1 MDIKEFITNN
11 YNYIS
16 AIATNE
22 YNKEKNKILH
32 KNYDV
37 NDFISEVMLF
47 FIKKYNVF
55 DDTLCKARTFIIKNC
70 AYCASEL
77 KAKLNKSN
85 RSIDLVCYN
94 ESDLM
99 VVEYNNN
106 NNNEDLNVYE
116 NIGKDDYYKELS
128 LFSELNPEEKLLCS
142 YKLHGLNHNEIAK
155 MLGCSRQTIWRKFNI
170 IKEKVI

>member
-1 MDIKEFITNN
+1 MNIKEFITNN

-47 FIKKYNVF
+47 FIKKYDVF
-55 DDTLCKARTFIIKNC
+55 DDSLCKVRTFIIKNC
-70 AYCASEL
+70 IYCSGEL

-94 ESDLM
+94 ESDLITKDD
-99 VVEYNNN
+99 
-106 NNNEDLNVYE
+106 NNEELNVYR
-116 NIGKDDYYKELS
+116 NVGKEDYYKELS
-128 LFSELNPEEKLLCS
+128 IFSELNQEEKLLCS
-142 YKLHGLNHNEIAK
+142 YKLHGLEINEIAN
-155 MLGCSRQTIWRKFNI
+155 MVGCSRQTIWRKFNI
-170 IKEKVI
+170 MKEKVI

>member
-1 MDIKEFITNN
+1 MEMDIKEFINNN

-22 YNKEKNKILH
+22 YNKEKNKVLY

-47 FIKKYNVF
+47 FIKKYEVF
-55 DDTLCKARTFIIKNC
+55 DDSLCKARTFIIKNC
-70 AYCASEL
+70 SFCSGEL

-85 RSIDLVCYN
+85 RCIDLVCYN
-94 ESDLM
+94 ESDLITYD
-99 VVEYNNN
+99 ENDG
-106 NNNEDLNVYE
+106 ELNVYR
-116 NIGKDDYYKELS
+116 NVGKEDFYKELS
-128 LFSELNPEEKLLCS
+128 LFSELTEEEKLLCK
-142 YKLHGLNHNEIAK
+142 YKLHGLEINELAK
-155 MLGCSRQTIWRKFNI
+155 AMGVSRQTIWRRLTV